1 MKINNT
7 YTWNHTINMK
17 INNTYTWNYTINMK
31 TNTYIHIELHNKYE
45 DK

>member
-7 YTWNHTINMK
+7 YTWNYTINMK

-31 TNTYIHIELHNKYE
+31 KIIHTHGITQ
-45 DK
+45 